1 MSYSLDVQVLLYDI
15 DVQVLLYG
23 VDHGVSRRDLSFDI
37 LRDRH
42 CLRAS
47 ATSLMCLSLSE
58 TSAEE
63 IKRAGETARRGAV
76 RLRAIA

>member
-37 LRDRH
+37 LRDQHR
-42 CLRAS
+42 LPPSLGDIA
-47 ATSLMCLSLSE
+47 LMCL
-58 TSAEE
+58 
-63 IKRAGETARRGAV
+63 
-76 RLRAIA
+76 